1 MPGATAE
8 GSTGSGDGHVPTALC
23 FLSGFQMVGSLYK
36 CLVGGYKGRQRGRA
50 WEQRP
55 FFSGMISRIAPM

>member
-36 CLVGGYKGRQRGRA
+36 CLVGGYKGRHSLGA
-50 WEQRP
+50 
-55 FFSGMISRIAPM
+55 APILPRND

>member
-8 GSTGSGDGHVPTALC
+8 GSAGSDDGHVPTVLC

-36 CLVGGYKGRQRGRA
+36 RLVGGYKGRQSPGA
-50 WEQRP
+50 
-55 FFSGMISRIAPM
+55 APILLRNN